1 MKKVVSSMFN
11 DITSRRFS
19 AIGGT
24 RHKTVD
30 SRLKGEQTG
39 TDAGAMAQDA
49 LAGAGTAG
57 PAALIAT
64 HTSDIAITSDHTG
77 RIVWAN
83 SAFERLTGYEASEY
97 IGQRPGDLLQ
107 GPETDPATVRL
118 ISQRLANH
126 ESVDVEILNYKKSGD
141 PYWLNMLINPVIDAG
156 GRLTHFVSIQQ
167 DITRHKQTEVE
178 LQRSR
183 DQLRMVLD
191 YGALPFW
198 DLELNTGHCEFSD
211 NFATML
217 GSTPGRDGQF
227 EFEWLLQHA
236 HPSERRWLHRAML
249 RHYAGADLDVTCRFR
264 KEDGAWMWLRLR
276 GRIVPD
282 ETGFPVRSLGVVS
295 DITKIQSERVQAEE
309 RDRRK
314 SEALAHTT
322 HEIRNLLNGISGTT
336 QVLLWS
342 DLSEEHASLANR
354 IRKNCGILHELV
366 NHTLDLSRIEAG
378 LLTLHAEPFAVASLV
393 DEVRDTLIDQA
404 ENKGL
409 RLVAQVDPSV
419 PRRVLGDRGRIRQ
432 VLINLTGNA
441 VKFSSDGEVR
451 VHAGTT
457 PDGDI
462 TFNVSDEGPG
472 IPLADQ
478 PHLFE
483 RFRQVDDGRS
493 GEREG
498 SGLGLA
504 ICAELV
510 RLMGGSISI
519 HSAPGA
525 GATFRIELP
534 LDRVDAED
542 AAETTADTDR
552 PDEILNI
559 ALGDARILLA
569 EDDEISRGVI
579 TEMLG
584 LMGIT
589 NLRAVD
595 SGDVAVGAA
604 GQERYDL
611 MMFDQNL
618 LGMNGATAVH
628 TIRQSSGPNRR
639 TPALLMSGNVGDLQ
653 GNLPENVAV
662 LSKPLEW
669 QKLIRLVSEL
679 VTDEPEVRER
689 RA

>member
-1 MKKVVSSMFN
+1 MFN
-11 DITSRRFS
+11 DVTSKRLA
-19 AIGGT
+19 AIRGA
-24 RHKTVD
+24 RHKTVN

-39 TDAGAMAQDA
+39 TDDGAMAHEA
-49 LAGAGTAG
+49 LRRTDTTGS
-57 PAALIAT
+57 AALVAT
-64 HTSDIAITSDHTG
+64 HTSDVALTSDHTG
-77 RIVWAN
+77 RIIWAN
-83 SAFERLTGYEASEY
+83 AAFERLTGYEADEY

-118 ISQRLANH
+118 ISRKLASH
-126 ESVDVEILNYKKSGD
+126 EPVDVEILNYAKSGER
-141 PYWLNMLINPVIDAG
+141 YWLNMLINPVFDAS
-156 GRLTHFVSIQQ
+156 GRLTNFISIQQ
-167 DITRHKQTEVE
+167 DITRHKQTEID

-183 DQLRMVLD
+183 DQLRMALD

-211 NFATML
+211 NFATLL

-227 EFEWLLQHA
+227 DFEWLTQHA
-236 HPSERRWLHRAML
+236 HPSERRWMHRAML
-249 RHYAGADLDVTCRFR
+249 RHYAGEDLDVTCRFR
-264 KEDGAWMWLRLR
+264 QEAGTWMWLRLR
-276 GRIVPD
+276 GRIVLD

-354 IRKNCGILHELV
+354 IRKNCEILHELV

-393 DEVRDTLIDQA
+393 DEVRDTLVDQA

-409 RLVAQVDPSV
+409 RLVTRVDPSV
-419 PRRVLGDRGRIRQ
+419 PRRVMGDRGRIRQ

-441 VKFSSDGEVR
+441 VKFSSHGEVC
-451 VHAGTT
+451 VCAGTT
-457 PDGDI
+457 PDGDVV
-462 TFNVSDEGPG
+462 FNVCDDGPG

-552 PDEILNI
+552 PEEILQL
-559 ALGDARILLA
+559 AMGDARILLA

-589 NLRAVD
+589 NMRAVD

-611 MMFDQNL
+611 MIFDQNL

-628 TIRQSSGPNRR
+628 TIRDGTGPNRR
-639 TPALLMSGNVGDLQ
+639 TPALLMSGNVGDLPDR
-653 GNLPENVAV
+653 LPENVAV

-669 QKLIRLVSEL
+669 QKLIRLVSDL
-679 VTDEPEVRER
+679 VAGGTPAQER